1 MWLFT
6 QLAMALDTLPGFG
19 RLFLLALLLTGALCG
34 FARLMPGDEPVA
46 LSLLYR
52 KGALLALIVVP
63 AVVYLFDVK
72 VPVPVVQVTRFAA
85 IWPEY
90 LAYGVLVVWL
100 GGFLFSLAIML
111 GDLRRTLSMHESA
124 VAVPGKLLS
133 RMSHWQNRLGLTGS
147 VRVICA
153 GSEMPWHLGPSG
165 NSSVIVLPAAAAN
178 WPVGPT
184 DVLLLWQLA
193 QICQR
198 CWVWV
203 VVGRLVSAAYWFAP
217 WVGRLSDDLV
227 AELPLPAWNLAQAA
241 YRDPDGWHRDSRNA
255 SDRCETLQ
263 ELSLSN
269 AMRLLRVLTPNK
281 LPDNPSRRPG
291 ELSQTAQVSFDDRWQ
306 ITKRKHRAKLRNPY
320 EQAYWLIAVASIVA
334 CVATTLT
341 IRQAPP
347 EFEPQYLNVKW
358 QDQMMRR
365 MFDRKT
371 PAANHHAE
379 EARP

>member
-19 RLFLLALLLTGALCG
+19 RVFLLALLLTGALCG
-34 FARLMPGDEPVA
+34 FARLMPGGRPGTQ
-46 LSLLYR
+46 SLLYR
-52 KGALLALIVVP
+52 KGALLALILVP
-63 AVVYLFDVK
+63 AVVYLFDVRL
-72 VPVPVVQVTRFAA
+72 PVPVVQVTRFAA

-111 GDLRRTLSMHESA
+111 GDLRRTFRMHGSA
-124 VAVPGKLLS
+124 GAVPGKLLS
-133 RMSHWQNRLGLTGS
+133 RVNHWHKRLGVTGA

-153 GSEMPWHLGPSG
+153 GSEMPWHLCTVGH
-165 NSSVIVLPAAAAN
+165 SSVIVLPAAAAN
-178 WPVGPT
+178 WPAGVT

-193 QICQR
+193 QTRQR
-198 CWVWV
+198 CWVWAV
-203 VVGRLVSAAYWFAP
+203 IGRLVSAAYWFAP

-227 AELPLPAWNLAQAA
+227 EELPLPAWALAQSA
-241 YRDPDGWHRDSRNA
+241 YGDPDGWHRDSRNA
-255 SDRCETLQ
+255 SSRCETLR
-263 ELSLSN
+263 EVSLS
-269 AMRLLRVLTPNK
+269 ATPRLLRLPAPNR
-281 LPDNPSRRPG
+281 LPDNLSGRPG
-291 ELSQTAQVSFDDRWQ
+291 ELCEPAEASFDDRWQ
-306 ITKRKHRAKLRNPY
+306 LAKRKHRQRLRNPY
-320 EQAYWLIAVASIVA
+320 EQVYWLIAVASIVV

-365 MFDRKT
+365 MFDHET
-371 PAANHHAE
+371 PAANHHVE
-379 EARP
+379 EERP